1 LLIVRAAGED
11 KMSGHSKW
19 STIKHK
25 KAATDAKRGKIF
37 TRLAKE
43 ITVAAREGGGDPSSN
58 VRLRLAIDKARAGNM
73 PKDNI
78 ERAVKRGTGELE
90 GGQLEEVTYE
100 GYAPHGVGV
109 LIEVVTDNRN
119 RAVAE
124 VRHVF
129 NKQGG
134 NMAEAGAVSW
144 QFTRKGFIS
153 ISDEFDSDEVFLVAA
168 DAGADDVVFI
178 DSVAEIYTDID
189 TLQDVRS
196 ALEEAGYKLSEIGVI
211 YDPNIRVGL
220 ETQQTLQVLKLV
232 EVLEDLDDVQNV
244 FTALDISNEAMA
256 VLEAA

>member
-1 LLIVRAAGED
+1 
-11 KMSGHSKW
+11 MSGHSKW

-43 ITVAAREGGGDPSSN
+43 ITVAAREGGGDPVSN

-90 GGQLEEVTYE
+90 GGQLEEIVYE

-124 VRHVF
+124 VRHTF

-153 ISDEFDSDEVFLVAA
+153 ISDEFDADEIFLVAA
-168 DAGADDVVFI
+168 DAGADDVVFL
-178 DSVAEIYTDID
+178 DRVAEVYTDLD
-189 TLQDVRS
+189 SLQDVRT
-196 ALEEAGYKLSEIGVI
+196 ALEDSGYKISEVSVI
-211 YDPNIRVGL
+211 FDATNPIGL
-220 ETQQTLQVLKLV
+220 EAQQTIQVMKLV

-244 FTALDISNEAMA
+244 YTALEISDEAMA
-256 VLEAA
+256 ILEVA